1 MSAKPILRAFIEGV
15 PIPQGSARAFV
26 VKGRAIVTSDN
37 PKLKGWR
44 EWLRVNLRSEWASI
58 ETLKTPCSVHLTFVM
73 PRPKS
78 HLSVKGVKASAPTH
92 MTSKPDLD
100 KLVRA
105 VLDAVTD
112 AGVWQDDAQ
121 VVGVSAA
128 KTWASAQE
136 RTGIS
141 VTIWEA
147 E

>member
-1 MSAKPILRAFIEGV
+1 MSASPILRAFVEGV

-44 EWLRVNLRSEWASI
+44 EWLRVNLRSEWASQD
-58 ETLKTPCSVHLTFVM
+58 TLRTPCSVHLTFVL

-78 HLSVKGVKASAPTH
+78 HLSTKGVKASAPTQ
-92 MTSKPDLD
+92 MTGKPDLD

-112 AGVWQDDAQ
+112 AGIWQDDAQ
-121 VVGVSAA
+121 VVALSAA
-128 KTWASAQE
+128 KAWGNPQE
-136 RTGIS
+136 KTGVS
-141 VTIWEA
+141 VTVWEA